1 MQRCWHGVIDL
12 KEHVSIVLFVL
23 LSSTYMRNCA
33 IYYEYN
39 WFRCFLCTWMMLA
52 DKKVKQPA
60 QDSHKYKLWG
70 KYGCKA
76 SCSQWYV
83 HRATRYQCCMHFHSA
98 GNILPNTMQRFAGAP
113 FSFASMILPKS
124 RMSWGLVATSMQN
137 GSSSWGWWRTSGFQL
152 IISTCFFFPSHAHGQ
167 SLRVCW
173 CEPSHVSCSSICVY
187 KHAPGFKLVGASTT
201 TSAGWSGPRLRKHP
215 LLHLIY
221 FCKISHLFRTESLLG
236 THDCPLTLQTK
247 LQDSPGLPTTT
258 LMPNNF
264 ATEIASVDPDE
275 FCCTEKQ
282 WWKSLA

>member
-83 HRATRYQCCMHFHSA
+83 HRATRYRCCMHFHSA
-98 GNILPNTMQRFAGAP
+98 GNILPNIMQRFAGTP
-113 FSFASMILPKS
+113 FPLHPRSCSKVGCLC
-124 RMSWGLVATSMQN
+124 WGLVATSMQN
-137 GSSSWGWWRTSGFQL
+137 GCSSWGWWRISGFQL
-152 IISTCFFFPSHAHGQ
+152 IISTCFASIE
-167 SLRVCW
+167 
-173 CEPSHVSCSSICVY
+173 CEC
-187 KHAPGFKLVGASTT
+187 
-201 TSAGWSGPRLRKHP
+201 
-215 LLHLIY
+215 
-221 FCKISHLFRTESLLG
+221 
-236 THDCPLTLQTK
+236 
-247 LQDSPGLPTTT
+247 
-258 LMPNNF
+258 N
-264 ATEIASVDPDE
+264 
-275 FCCTEKQ
+275 
-282 WWKSLA
+282 